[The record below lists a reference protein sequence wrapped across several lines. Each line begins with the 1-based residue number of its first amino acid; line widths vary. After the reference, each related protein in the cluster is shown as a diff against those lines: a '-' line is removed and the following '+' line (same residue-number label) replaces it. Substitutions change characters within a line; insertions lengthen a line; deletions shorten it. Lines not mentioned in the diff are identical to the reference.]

1 MSHVDLHLHSDASD
15 GIVSPTD
22 VVRRAASLGLSG
34 LSLTDHDT
42 VEGLDE
48 AAEEARLHDLRFLP
62 GAELSANEPNR
73 SVHILAF
80 GIDRRDSGLLAFLR
94 TLQEDRR
101 RRARQMVE
109 KLRALG
115 VALTYDAVE
124 EQCKQAAPTRAHVA
138 RALVA
143 ERLVPDIHA
152 VFRLY
157 LQRGRPAFVEKL
169 PTPPSLVIDQVHR
182 AGGVALLAHPGR
194 TYGEPEITRWR
205 ADGLDGVEVLHPA
218 NPEDVR
224 RLLAS
229 LSRRLGLLRSGG
241 SDWHGPF
248 SDRSEIGSQKVPL
261 EWMEEIEQR
270 AAAV

>member
-109 KLRALG
+109 KQPESPTRHQRSRLNTWRASWEKFLRARKSIFLS
-115 VALTYDAVE
+115 T
-124 EQCKQAAPTRAHVA
+124 KA
-138 RALVA
+138 R
-143 ERLVPDIHA
+143 
-152 VFRLY
+152 
-157 LQRGRPAFVEKL
+157 
-169 PTPPSLVIDQVHR
+169 TTW
-182 AGGVALLAHPGR
+182 AGGRETSILA
-194 TYGEPEITRWR
+194 
-205 ADGLDGVEVLHPA
+205 A
-218 NPEDVR
+218 
-224 RLLAS
+224 
-229 LSRRLGLLRSGG
+229 
-241 SDWHGPF
+241 
-248 SDRSEIGSQKVPL
+248 
-261 EWMEEIEQR
+261 
-270 AAAV
+270 

>member
-1 MSHVDLHLHSDASD
+1 M
-15 GIVSPTD
+15 
-22 VVRRAASLGLSG
+22 
-34 LSLTDHDT
+34 
-42 VEGLDE
+42 DE
-48 AAEEARLHDLRFLP
+48 AGEEARLHDLRFLP
-62 GAELSANEPNR
+62 GAEISANEPGR

-94 TLQEDRR
+94 ALREDRR

-115 VALTYDAVE
+115 VAVTYDAIE
-124 EQCKQAAPTRAHVA
+124 AQCKRAAPTRAHVA

-157 LQRGRPAFVEKL
+157 LKRGRPAFVEKQ
-169 PTPPSLVIDQVHR
+169 PTPPALVIDQVHR
-182 AGGVALLAHPGR
+182 AGGVALLAHPGS
-194 TYGEPEITRWR
+194 TYGEPEITRWQ

-218 NPEDVR
+218 NREDVR

-248 SDRSEIGSQKVPL
+248 SDRTEIGSQKVPV